1 MAGPGPHIT
10 DAPSPPNVAERPGLM
25 STAEAASFRVNF
37 SSLIVSLKREATDQ
51 DEKSPNNFNGTI
63 ANARERGTTRRLR
76 SSLRCVARDNLRFHR
91 IDGASIR

>member
-1 MAGPGPHIT
+1 MAVPDPHIT
-10 DAPSPPNVAERPGLM
+10 DAPGLANVAESPGLM
-25 STAEAASFRVNF
+25 RNSEAASFRVNF

-76 SSLRCVARDNLRFHR
+76 RPRSSDLL
-91 IDGASIR
+91 